1 MSLRSMRVFL
11 VTAAAFGGLGL
22 AGAAF
27 ADDDGPP
34 PDYSAPPVL
43 SPVQLD
49 LQAIQAPL
57 QDLVDLSHPGA
68 VVNATLVPDDD
79 PSQVLVTISDPSG
92 EFATDA
98 KLDTSF
104 VRSLVMATPRGEQRE
119 ALIDA
124 LRLARDGRLTMHDLM
139 PETSTAS

>member
-1 MSLRSMRVFL
+1 MSLRSLRVFL
-11 VTAAAFGGLGL
+11 MTAAAVGGLGL

-43 SPVQLD
+43 TPVQLD

-57 QDLVDLSHPGA
+57 QDLVSLSQPGA
-68 VVNATLVPDDD
+68 VVTTALVPDDE
-79 PSQVLVTISDPSG
+79 PSEVFVTISDPSG
-92 EFATDA
+92 DFASDA

-104 VRSLVMATPRGEQRE
+104 VRSLVLAAPTGEQRE
-119 ALIDA
+119 ALMDA
-124 LRLARDGRLTMHDLM
+124 LRLAREGRLAMRDLT